1 MTTETLSNESMAA
14 ETATAHLLDGVY
26 CRLIT
31 AATEQ
36 GPAHYHWHQ
45 RRDGQWLAEG
55 EADLDAIVQAVDDPL
70 ARWLLILPGDQVITR
85 RLTLAEN
92 ERRLYKKLA
101 PYQLEEDI
109 IEDVDELHFVYGEL
123 GDDWVN
129 LAYTRR
135 DQLEVALAAF
145 HAREL
150 AVTHILSAADLLP
163 ATQPGCWALF
173 SDGEQL
179 AYRLAPQLFGSIRLA
194 YATAFLQSAA
204 RSAKPEQIRLYASR
218 GEAMDQLLS
227 LMPEGLADKV
237 VFKSLLEDPLA
248 ADEPQVLNLAV
259 APFFPRMPLARW
271 FERIQLPLIA
281 AACAVV
287 LHLGLTL
294 TEWQLLRGQTED
306 LKVAI
311 TERYRAAVPN
321 GAISDP
327 LKQLRN
333 QVSRLG
339 GQSSGSNALFILSQS
354 VPVLVEQPGV
364 EVKNLQFLNDAQE
377 LRLTVQAPALSDI
390 EAMSNQLKTKGFGAE
405 VLSVNVNQGVHQARM
420 KVTRR

>member
-1 MTTETLSNESMAA
+1 MTTDTLVNESMAA
-14 ETATAHLLDGVY
+14 EPAAAQSLDGVY
-26 CRLIT
+26 CRLVA
-31 AATEQ
+31 AATEES
-36 GPAHYHWHQ
+36 PAVYRWRQ
-45 RRDGQWLAEG
+45 RREGHWLAEG
-55 EADLDAIVQAVDDPL
+55 EDTLDAIVQAVDDPL
-70 ARWLLILPGDQVITR
+70 ARWLLVLPGDQVITR

-92 ERRLYKKLA
+92 ERRFYKKLA

-109 IEDVDELHFVYGEL
+109 IDDVDELHFVYGEL

-135 DQLEVALAAF
+135 DQLADALAAF

-150 AVTHILSAADLLP
+150 AVTHIVSDADLLP
-163 ATQPGCWALF
+163 ATQPGIWTLY
-173 SDGEQL
+173 SDGQQL
-179 AYRLAPQLFGSIRLA
+179 AYRLAPQLFGSVRLS
-194 YATAFLQSAA
+194 YARAFLASAA
-204 RSAKPEQIRLYASR
+204 RASKPEQIRLLAAQ
-218 GEAMDQLLS
+218 GEAMDQLLE
-227 LMPEGLADKV
+227 LLPEGLADKV
-237 VFKSLLEDPLA
+237 AFKSLLAEPLA
-248 ADEPQVLNLAV
+248 ADEAQVMNLAV

-271 FERIQLPLIA
+271 FERIKLPLIA
-281 AACAVV
+281 AAAAVV

-306 LKVAI
+306 LKTAI

-339 GQSSGSNALFILSQS
+339 NQSSGSNALFILSQS